1 MLELIK
7 KLKYN
12 TSIAL
17 GLVFYL
23 LTILVHSLILT
34 NIIPL
39 EWINGGRSLS
49 LEAQLPLSIFN
60 LFISLIGM
68 IFLFY
73 AYTHKQRK
81 STLIISR
88 IFTAL
93 WLFGFLQQLLGTPFE
108 KLVISIIL
116 LIGLISHLRISLEI

>member
-1 MLELIK
+1 MITIIK
-7 KLKYN
+7 KLSYT
-12 TSIAL
+12 TSITL
-17 GLVFYL
+17 GIIFYL
-23 LTILVHSLILT
+23 LTILIRILILI

-49 LEAQLPLSIFN
+49 LQTQLPLSISN
-60 LFISLIGM
+60 LLISLLGI
-68 IFLFY
+68 IFLIY
-73 AYTHKQRK
+73 AFFNIGKKT
-81 STLIISR
+81 TIFISR

-116 LIGLISHLRISLEI
+116 LLGLISHFRVGLEK

>member
-1 MLELIK
+1 MITIIK
-7 KLKYN
+7 KLSYT
-12 TSIAL
+12 TSITL
-17 GLVFYL
+17 GIIFYL
-23 LTILVHSLILT
+23 LTILIHILILI

-49 LEAQLPLSIFN
+49 LQTQLPLSIFN
-60 LFISLIGM
+60 LLISLLGI
-68 IFLFY
+68 IFLIY
-73 AYTHKQRK
+73 AFFNIGKKT
-81 STLIISR
+81 TIFISR

-116 LIGLISHLRISLEI
+116 LLGLISHFRVGLEK

>member
-1 MLELIK
+1 MITIIK
-7 KLKYN
+7 KLSYN
-12 TSIAL
+12 TSITL
-17 GLVFYL
+17 GIIFYL
-23 LTILVHSLILT
+23 LTILIRILILI

-49 LEAQLPLSIFN
+49 LQTQLPLSISN
-60 LFISLIGM
+60 LLISLLGI
-68 IFLFY
+68 IFLIY
-73 AYTHKQRK
+73 AFFNIGKKT
-81 STLIISR
+81 TIFISR

-116 LIGLISHLRISLEI
+116 LLGLISHFRVGLEK